1 MINLLEML
9 KIFLN
14 IAKMLLSIS
23 NSRRWQKI
31 KKYIYENFGLLPT
44 PTSLALAE
52 FQTIILN
59 LVLFPT
65 MTHFCIDKVFSNEVL
80 TTILLTAKV
89 TSGQLFPMHF

>member
-31 KKYIYENFGLLPT
+31 KKYIYMKILDFYQHQLLWR
-44 PTSLALAE
+44 
-52 FQTIILN
+52 
-59 LVLFPT
+59 
-65 MTHFCIDKVFSNEVL
+65 
-80 TTILLTAKV
+80 
-89 TSGQLFPMHF
+89 